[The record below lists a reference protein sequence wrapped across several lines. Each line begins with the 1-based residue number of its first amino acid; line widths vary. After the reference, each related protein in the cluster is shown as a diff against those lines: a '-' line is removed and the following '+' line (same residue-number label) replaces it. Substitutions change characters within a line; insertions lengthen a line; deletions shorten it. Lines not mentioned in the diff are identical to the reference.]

1 MRTNL
6 DFTPLFRSSI
16 GFDRIFD
23 MLENASRV
31 TAADNWPP
39 YDIVKTGEDD
49 YRITMAVAGFT
60 QDELDITQE
69 HNMLTVTGQKA
80 SEEDGEFLHRGL
92 AGRQFRRSFELA
104 DFVKVANAKLDSGL
118 LTIELK
124 REVPEA
130 MKPRRIAIGSTPA
143 KVEAAKPQQ
152 IEAEK
157 KAA

>member
-6 DFTPLFRSSI
+6 DLTPMFRSSI

-23 MLENASRV
+23 VLENASRV
-31 TAADNWPP
+31 TANDNWPP

-60 QDELDITQE
+60 HNELDITQE

-80 SEEDGEFLHRGL
+80 SGESGEFLHHGI
-92 AGRQFRRSFELA
+92 AARQFRRRFELA
-104 DFVKVANAKLDSGL
+104 DFVKVANATLENGL
-118 LTIELK
+118 LTIEVK
-124 REVPEA
+124 RELPEA
-130 MKPRRIAIGSTPA
+130 MRPRRIAITTARPD
-143 KVEAAKPQQ
+143 AAKPQQ

-157 KAA
+157 QAA